1 MKSSGSE
8 HTDMG
13 GVQGHAEGPLEVFVE
28 ERDAIVIGLSFRVL
42 LVLEPH

>member
-1 MKSSGSE
+1 MKSIGSE

-13 GVQGHAEGPLEVFVE
+13 GVLGQAEGPLGVFVG
-28 ERDAIVIGLSFRVL
+28 ERDVIVIGLNFRVL